1 MGKWQEQH
9 LVNSSHAQTA
19 YAKIIRLL
27 ILKGAPNTFGTR
39 APQFFERQTQTQT
52 LLYVVKNPE
61 IHWGTCTK
69 ASRHEKKKYIYT
81 HIDVIHP
88 HVLNNYNHIYIYL
101 YNISIYTYTYHSYVL
116 AATAAKRDS
125 PQCAGNCFLPFTA
138 STDAGRLRGLENPA
152 ELIGRCDSGGGFS
165 GGKRSTDRPLWC
177 WRHKKRHG
185 TINGH
190 PFYEHI
196 LNGDR
201 RYSLEFVWI
210 SWYISYRYAAN
221 RFLFVFFFLR
231 SFLEVMVIVLGNDD
245 LSQPVRVAVKNGNF
259 SVKTNISLF
268 STLISRVEKESMVD
282 SLYT

>member
-1 MGKWQEQH
+1 MPKSFVCWF
-9 LVNSSHAQTA
+9 LRV
-19 YAKIIRLL
+19 
-27 ILKGAPNTFGTR
+27 P
-39 APQFFERQTQTQT
+39 QT
-52 LLYVVKNPE
+52 LSAPGHPSFLNAKPKPKHCCMLLKIPKYTGGPVPKHPDM
-61 IHWGTCTK
+61 
-69 ASRHEKKKYIYT
+69 KKKKNT

-221 RFLFVFFFLR
+221 RCLFFFFFAEFPGSYGYCIGQWR
-231 SFLEVMVIVLGNDD
+231 SIPACESCCKKRQFFCGNEHLLIFHPHFQGGKGIYGGFFVYIVYFNQHFGC
-245 LSQPVRVAVKNGNF
+245 
-259 SVKTNISLF
+259 
-268 STLISRVEKESMVD
+268 
-282 SLYT
+282 